1 MDSTAWEEVFPRR
14 GGASAVVDNVATR
27 RLTLQPLP
35 KGTVSEDARVD
46 CGAFLVPKTAK
57 GGSFCDPRTC
67 SGRHNFTLAR
77 LVSTRLLLAS
87 DSRDSFLLPAC
98 DEWLRTRRCSLGS
111 LCVGAHPG
119 RVATDA
125 AARDG
130 AFPEGLG
137 QLCWDARS
145 GGWARG
151 AGAAA
156 EHAFVFW
163 DISACPFPSPRA
175 ERGAPPAALLL
186 HSLASVLR
194 TAIGVPSS
202 ALSLEVFSVGAVA
215 KTDAAALRSSNATI
229 HTLPTGADSAAA
241 LDAAVI
247 ALAERSASLPPRS
260 WIVIVTGEQNVDA
273 PAAALAL
280 ARVPLLLL
288 TCGAPVSTGEASA
301 AIIGPADVVLM
312 HAIHQGGHHAYF
324 NNHAWMNK
332 VRGDALRSAPR
343 PAELPFHP
351 PHPLQFPT
359 CHAQPPLFKH
369 RGRGHGY
376 KGDAVESG
384 SAPNSSPLETNSTS
398 LDASVVVPLPAI
410 VEGPPIYALGGGRE
424 LSFAAVAAGGAL
436 SGGAG
441 HYFGALPVNIPTP
454 EASPTPSSPVAG
466 GGARRPGARKTL
478 FCAIFP
484 ACLFASKDCKFLH
497 ACTAYSPEHGDAS
510 CISPDCELDHPTF
523 AVLTAARA
531 AAVAG
536 EARGARGRGRRG

>member
-1 MDSTAWEEVFPRR
+1 MDTAWEEVSSRR
-14 GGASAVVDNVATR
+14 GGASSVAAAATAVAPASDA
-27 RLTLQPLP
+27 RLSLQSLP

-57 GGSFCDPRTC
+57 GGSFCDPRAC

-130 AFPEGLG
+130 AFPEGFG

-156 EHAFVFW
+156 EHAFIFW
-163 DISACPFPSPRA
+163 DVTACPFPSPRA
-175 ERGAPPAALLL
+175 ERGAPPAGLLL

-202 ALSLEVFSVGAVA
+202 ALSLDVFSAGALVKA
-215 KTDAAALRSSNATI
+215 DTIALRSANATI
-229 HTLPTGADSAAA
+229 HTLPVGANSAAA
-241 LDAAVI
+241 LDAAVV
-247 ALAERSASLPPRS
+247 ALAQRSSTFSMRS
-260 WIVIVTGEQNVDA
+260 WVVIVTGEQNVDA

-288 TCGAPVSTGEASA
+288 TCGAPVSVGEASA

-312 HAIHQGGHHAYF
+312 HAIHQGGHHAFF
-324 NNHAWMNK
+324 NNHAWNNK
-332 VRGDALRSAPR
+332 VRRAPHARAPR
-343 PAELPFHP
+343 RFDADVSSPTSPFSPPTRP
-351 PHPLQFPT
+351 PHPSRLSLRFSNTADEGMGIRETLSNRALQ
-359 CHAQPPLFKH
+359 
-369 RGRGHGY
+369 
-376 KGDAVESG
+376 
-384 SAPNSSPLETNSTS
+384 
-398 LDASVVVPLPAI
+398 SVV
-410 VEGPPIYALGGGRE
+410 
-424 LSFAAVAAGGAL
+424 AA
-436 SGGAG
+436 
-441 HYFGALPVNIPTP
+441 
-454 EASPTPSSPVAG
+454 
-466 GGARRPGARKTL
+466 ARK
-478 FCAIFP
+478 C
-484 ACLFASKDCKFLH
+484 
-497 ACTAYSPEHGDAS
+497 
-510 CISPDCELDHPTF
+510 
-523 AVLTAARA
+523 RN
-531 AAVAG
+531 
-536 EARGARGRGRRG
+536 